1 MRTWDHWQQHGN
13 LDEPIDISDYEA
25 VGTLRRALYLHAE
38 EAYEETGSDRGR
50 LIAERLFKALTD
62 TFSDQRGV
70 RRPTSIQELAAIC
83 QATEEEIIR
92 VVEIFRRAGRS
103 FLMPPTDI
111 QLGSSSVIDISHESL
126 MRCWDRLIGWAEQ
139 ERVSANSYIRI
150 AQAAAWFEEG
160 AGGLWRD
167 PELEL
172 ALQWKS
178 MNQPTVAWADRYV
191 VSFVRAMDFL
201 DRSKAERD
209 RVVAEVEKE
218 RKTKLRH
225 AQWAAAVLGLL
236 LVVAGVFF
244 IAERIEKKRADM
256 NQARADM
263 NFLLTEDAMNGMLT
277 LAGNE
282 PGRVSEDVPQ
292 LDQLRKQLAQKV
304 ERLYRELTKQK
315 PDSEGLREEEAVGYV
330 GLGDSDRLLEHDSEA
345 VNEYKLAI
353 DQFESLAK
361 DAPDKPKYRQEAA
374 NAYDSLGL
382 VLAGQKG
389 LAADAENAYNHA
401 LNIQEELSHS
411 DPGNTQY
418 QQDLARSY
426 YNRGIL
432 RFDTSR
438 HADSESDFRKAIL
451 LLEPLGESARENVGL
466 NPSQELARV
475 YNNLASVLRRDKNF
489 VEAKWFYQKAL
500 GIDERAVQRDPT
512 NRDTK
517 LELAWFYNNLAA
529 MESEDMK
536 DSEAAKQTNG
546 HALALIEQLADPA
559 PSLSLDLARTHDIR
573 GLIFHG
579 LTAKS
584 GLPLS
589 DVESHEYLQSME
601 ILEKLENVA
610 GTRDLPKFKNQV
622 TELVNIYLYIA
633 KEAIESGSLKD
644 AQGPL
649 GNVSRL
655 LQDLPEEDQLKFA
668 AMYHELQQSLREKTV
683 NSR

>member
-1 MRTWDHWQQHGN
+1 
-13 LDEPIDISDYEA
+13 
-25 VGTLRRALYLHAE
+25 
-38 EAYEETGSDRGR
+38 
-50 LIAERLFKALTD
+50 
-62 TFSDQRGV
+62 
-70 RRPTSIQELAAIC
+70 
-83 QATEEEIIR
+83 
-92 VVEIFRRAGRS
+92 
-103 FLMPPTDI
+103 
-111 QLGSSSVIDISHESL
+111 
-126 MRCWDRLIGWAEQ
+126 
-139 ERVSANSYIRI
+139 
-150 AQAAAWFEEG
+150 
-160 AGGLWRD
+160 
-167 PELEL
+167 
-172 ALQWKS
+172 
-178 MNQPTVAWADRYV
+178 
-191 VSFVRAMDFL
+191 
-201 DRSKAERD
+201 
-209 RVVAEVEKE
+209 
-218 RKTKLRH
+218 
-225 AQWAAAVLGLL
+225 
-236 LVVAGVFF
+236 
-244 IAERIEKKRADM
+244 
-256 NQARADM
+256 
-263 NFLLTEDAMNGMLT
+263 
-277 LAGNE
+277 
-282 PGRVSEDVPQ
+282 
-292 LDQLRKQLAQKV
+292 
-304 ERLYRELTKQK
+304 
-315 PDSEGLREEEAVGYV
+315 
-330 GLGDSDRLLEHDSEA
+330 
-345 VNEYKLAI
+345 
-353 DQFESLAK
+353 
-361 DAPDKPKYRQEAA
+361 
-374 NAYDSLGL
+374 
-382 VLAGQKG
+382 
-389 LAADAENAYNHA
+389 
-401 LNIQEELSHS
+401 
-411 DPGNTQY
+411 
-418 QQDLARSY
+418 
-426 YNRGIL
+426 
-432 RFDTSR
+432 
-438 HADSESDFRKAIL
+438 
-451 LLEPLGESARENVGL
+451 
-466 NPSQELARV
+466 
-475 YNNLASVLRRDKNF
+475 